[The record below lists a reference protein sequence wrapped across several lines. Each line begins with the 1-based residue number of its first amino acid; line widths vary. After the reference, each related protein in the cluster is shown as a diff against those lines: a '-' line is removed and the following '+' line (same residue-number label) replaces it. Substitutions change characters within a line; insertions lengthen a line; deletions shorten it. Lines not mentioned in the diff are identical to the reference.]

1 METASTMKRE
11 LLVLAAAVL
20 MMSAAATATA
30 HASDAQFGQITSVM
44 GMSNG
49 AVLFNTT
56 GSRAMRPSC
65 SGPGL
70 DARYA
75 INAST
80 LAGQAQLSAFM
91 TAFALKKRIFIHG
104 AGARTI
110 WGDTETVDYF
120 LIED

>member
-1 METASTMKRE
+1 MKSKF
-11 LLVLAAAVL
+11 LGLVAAVL
-20 MMSAAATATA
+20 VMAAAPAY
-30 HASDAQFGQITSVM
+30 ASDAQLGQITGVM

-49 AVLFNTT
+49 AVLFNTN
-56 GSRAMRPSC
+56 GSRGPRPSC

-91 TAFALKKRIFIHG
+91 TAFALKKRIFVRG
-104 AGARTI
+104 AGACTI
-110 WGDTETVDYF
+110 WADTETVDWF

>member
-1 METASTMKRE
+1 MKNGFLALAGAVAASM
-11 LLVLAAAVL
+11 AAVGPV
-20 MMSAAATATA
+20 
-30 HASDAQFGQITSVM
+30 HASDAQYGRILNVM

-49 AVLFNTT
+49 AVLFNTD
-56 GSRAMRPSC
+56 GARGPRPSC

-104 AGARTI
+104 AGVCSI